1 MADSLCAQEEGSYNT
16 TVNAHSDG
24 SLSFSTGVS
33 GWLST
38 CTQVE
43 KGLSQ
48 LPGHLDARPI

>member
-16 TVNAHSDG
+16 TVNTHSDG

-48 LPGHLDARPI
+48 LPGHLDAWPI